1 MASRRS
7 SARANFRASE
17 SGAAVEKRNPL
28 LLLPDSATNSHGG
41 EIYPLSSELYFDVV
55 LSKTHLS
62 DGYRMGL
69 PNNISSK
76 LPLFEVPAVLTYRG
90 KNWDII
96 YKGQTKIRKWFDYGG
111 WKIFAD
117 DNCLNIGDACVFEL
131 TEYSNQK
138 IIFTVQILRG
148 NIPSKYHNGMR
159 PDEPIVID

>member
-7 SARANFRASE
+7 SARVNFRASD
-17 SGAAVEKRNPL
+17 SGAEVENPTPL
-28 LLLPDSATNSHGG
+28 LLLPDSTTNSDGG
-41 EIYPLSSELYFDVV
+41 QVQSLSSELYFDVV

-76 LPLFEVPAVLTYRG
+76 LPLFEVPAVLNYRG
-90 KNWDII
+90 KSWDIM
-96 YKGQTKIRKWFDYGG
+96 YKGRSKIRKWFDCGG

-117 DNCLNIGDACVFEL
+117 DNCLNIGDACIFEL
-131 TEYSNQK
+131 MEYSNQK
-138 IIFTVQILRG
+138 IVFKVQILRG
-148 NIPSKYHNGMR
+148 NIPSKNHFGMR